1 MEEEAERIYICM
13 YMYIHDSG
21 VRTLVAILQPGESE
35 SLYIHNHVVCTLCM
49 YIQQYI
55 QSKQIFYL
63 FIVLTPRGSSAGEN
77 P

>member
-13 YMYIHDSG
+13 YSVHDSG
-21 VRTLVAILQPGESE
+21 IRTLVAILQPGESD
-35 SLYIHNHVVCTLCM
+35 SLYITMSYVHTNLCM

-63 FIVLTPRGSSAGEN
+63 FIVLSPRGSSAGEN